1 MPSETSGF
9 KDVPI
14 EVTISVG
21 TARPTVRELLS
32 LDENTILTLDRRVT
46 DPVELF
52 IGDKLIAR
60 GELQEVEGE
69 SGQLA
74 VRLIEVSNAVGS
86 AE

>member
-14 EVTISVG
+14 KVTISVG

>member
-1 MPSETSGF
+1 MPSDTSGF

-14 EVTISVG
+14 EVMISVG
-21 TARPTVRELLS
+21 TARPTVKELLS
-32 LDENTILTLDRRVT
+32 LDENAILTLDRRVT

-60 GELQEVEGE
+60 GELQEVDGE

-74 VRLIEVSNAVGS
+74 VRLIEVSALPGAS
-86 AE
+86 E